1 MELGND
7 KDLLADNHTLGV
19 ECGVPFFRIFSGGDI
34 FTIPTMG
41 DYPHKKKRRNDRL
54 DTHSYAD
61 THRHLIIEHAI
72 EHPNSSVVFR
82 TICH

>member
-1 MELGND
+1 MELGNISRGFGSE
-7 KDLLADNHTLGV
+7 NHTNLCASRQTERV
-19 ECGVPFFRIFSGGDI
+19 C
-34 FTIPTMG
+34 
-41 DYPHKKKRRNDRL
+41 RL
-54 DTHSYAD
+54 CSSDVLRGKNRSTHSYAD